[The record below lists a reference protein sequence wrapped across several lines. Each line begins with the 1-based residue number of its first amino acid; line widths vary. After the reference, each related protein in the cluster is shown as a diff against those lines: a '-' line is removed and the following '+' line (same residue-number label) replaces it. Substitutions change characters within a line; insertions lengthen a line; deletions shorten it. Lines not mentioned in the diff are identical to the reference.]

1 MQIRLEAWRK
11 YIVTLRKCSDEAA
24 DRFAVY
30 LYTHDISTKAA
41 QAAAIAYAN
50 ALTTRYGE
58 GAAAA
63 ACEMYDAVA
72 AASGVTLPAAEPA
85 ETASYHE
92 VAKAVNGTL
101 KQTQQPEAVSGA
113 VGRLVKL
120 AGVDTTMQNA
130 LRDGAEWAW
139 VPSGDTCAFCLAL
152 SSRGWQRASKAALK
166 NGHAEHVH
174 ANCDCTYAV
183 RFDSSTQVAG
193 YDPTRYRQLYETAP
207 GSSPAAKINALRRE
221 FYTEN
226 RDKINAQKRS
236 AYARRQALNSS
247 AAEELDVE

>member
-1 MQIRLEAWRK
+1 M
-11 YIVTLRKCSDEAA
+11 
-24 DRFAVY
+24 
-30 LYTHDISTKAA
+30 
-41 QAAAIAYAN
+41 
-50 ALTTRYGE
+50 
-58 GAAAA
+58 
-63 ACEMYDAVA
+63 
-72 AASGVTLPAAEPA
+72 
-85 ETASYHE
+85 
-92 VAKAVNGTL
+92 AKAVNGTL
-101 KQTQQPEAVSGA
+101 KQTQQPEAVSSA

-139 VPSGDTCAFCLAL
+139 IPSGDTCAFCLAL

-193 YDPTRYRQLYETAP
+193 YDPTRYRQLYEAAP
-207 GSSPAAKINALRRE
+207 GGSPDAKINALRRE
-221 FYTEN
+221 FYAEN

-236 AYARRQALNSS
+236 AYARRRALNSS